1 VRTPSNAPPKAMTR
15 QGNIK
20 RNSTYEK
27 YFSIEKYIT
36 YIPLLAATI
45 ALSFDVGFFYAI
57 EINFFT
63 LFSLSEH
70 ILFVL
75 QALPAAIV
83 LLFVVAILLP
93 VFSYEPKKHLPQAP
107 PTMGKYKRIAA
118 IVAVAVLVVGLISFV
133 AYIVWTSEPLAR
145 LFTIFI
151 SVFIIPPFIAL
162 QFAEA
167 RFRQLRIL
175 TTAILICVV
184 ISFAFGMAS
193 GAGLRNS
200 NTINVVKLKA
210 NQSPIIGVVIRSGE
224 RGVLL
229 YERTSNLVRFEPW
242 EAINSIEA
250 PATEI
255 R

>member
-1 VRTPSNAPPKAMTR
+1 MTR
-15 QGNIK
+15 QGNTK

-27 YFSIEKYIT
+27 YFSIEKFIT

-57 EINFFT
+57 QINFFT

-70 ILFVL
+70 ILFAL
-75 QALPAAIV
+75 QALPVAIA

-93 VFSYEPKKHLPQAP
+93 VFSIEPKKHSPQTSTP
-107 PTMGKYKRIAA
+107 IGKYQRIGA
-118 IVAVAVLVVGLISFV
+118 IVAVVALVGGLISFV

-145 LFTIFI
+145 LFVIFI
-151 SVFIIPPFIAL
+151 SLFVIPPV
-162 QFAEA
+162 FASLFVEA
-167 RFRQLRIL
+167 RFRQLQIL

-184 ISFAFGMAS
+184 ISFAFGMAF
-193 GAGLRNS
+193 GAGLRTS
-200 NTINVVKLKA
+200 NTINIVKLKA
-210 NQSPIIGVVIRSGE
+210 NRPAITGVVIRSGE
-224 RGVLL
+224 RGILL
-229 YERTSNLVRFEPW
+229 YERASNLVRFEPW

-250 PATEI
+250 PAAEI